1 MGGFALATHPSQM
14 EKSEINSEPLEN
26 NTDKRLNHISDSYSN
41 SCPIPIDED
50 ANLDIELVPIDSLPE
65 SIPAA
70 MITAPNESGFAVK
83 GEGHK
88 EVDDTIIEDNPSDIT
103 AEEEEYY
110 STDDDFSI
118 TNDFS
123 DDESEKLELVSDE
136 RGEVDQAEEA
146 ADSKVSPIPKEGSNE
161 DAIMPEVTE
170 DEVNFRRFKSQYRIK
185 SAWDRIFEKY
195 GRNFEGEAD
204 EIDLVTEKVWSL
216 FDF

>member
-1 MGGFALATHPSQM
+1 M
-14 EKSEINSEPLEN
+14 EKSEINSLE

-88 EVDDTIIEDNPSDIT
+88 EVDDTTIEDDIT

-123 DDESEKLELVSDE
+123 DDESEKLELVNDE
-136 RGEVDQAEEA
+136 EGEVDQAEEA

-161 DAIMPEVTE
+161 DATMPEVTE